1 MLFIISFYRNFPEYL
16 FTYIPSV
23 RPSLRPSLSCSFSQ
37 GFVFLCFLPSLSW
50 LFILCYVLSWVP
62 AFVHMACDGYYTVL
76 IIPLQNSLYS
86 PDALHC
92 FHWVRDCLLCVILEG
107 KCSSRGMGQF
117 GNRTVLSIV
126 MKLKSSICEDMPQII
141 TKKESSPSGITW
153 RNRRN

>member
-23 RPSLRPSLSCSFSQ
+23 RPSLCPSLSCSFSQ
-37 GFVFLCFLPSLSW
+37 GFIFLCFLPSLSW
-50 LFILCYVLSWVP
+50 LFILCYVLSLVP

-92 FHWVRDCLLCVILEG
+92 FHRVRDCLLCVILEE
-107 KCSSRGMGQF
+107 KMF
-117 GNRTVLSIV
+117 LTWDGNRTVLSIV
-126 MKLKSSICEDMPQII
+126 MKLKSSICEDMPQM
-141 TKKESSPSGITW
+141 KKKNLKVWFNIDLVDG
-153 RNRRN
+153 